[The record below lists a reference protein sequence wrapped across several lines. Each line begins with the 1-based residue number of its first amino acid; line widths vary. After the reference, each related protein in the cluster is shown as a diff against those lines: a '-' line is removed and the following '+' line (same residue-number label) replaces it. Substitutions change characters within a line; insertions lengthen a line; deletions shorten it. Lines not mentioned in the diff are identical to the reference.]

1 VRAELEEHSEGA
13 EDGTCGQWGRGRPS
27 GACGGQWQGLGSG
40 KDTRGRELVN
50 GDNRR
55 PIFCFLSDVLLVGLP
70 YLIFNSHSNGRSS
83 YFYWSY
89 FF

>member
-1 VRAELEEHSEGA
+1 MQRMERAV
-13 EDGTCGQWGRGRPS
+13 S
-27 GACGGQWQGLGSG
+27 GAVGAWAALRRMWGQWQGLGSG